1 MWVQR
6 SEACFALNVRNKF
19 MATLW
24 LIIQREF
31 VSNVLTSR
39 FMIGFVVCLIST
51 AAAVFVQVE
60 DYEKRLAAYHT
71 AVREHQEE
79 TRTWDL
85 YSQIN
90 PKAHRKPNPLS
101 IFNVGTEKSGA
112 DMVSIAL
119 ATPIWEKAAQKQG
132 SDNPFL
138 SIFLA
143 IDVIFVF
150 KIVLSALAIL
160 FAYNTISGERE
171 DGTLKLVLSNPIP
184 RDVLVFGKYLGGIL
198 SLFPIVTISFTVGVV
213 IAYASPAT
221 DFSGAALLRVVMV
234 LFVSL
239 LYVSICYLLG
249 MLLSVWTKEAATT
262 LILSMFIWGILTI
275 VYSNIATFA
284 VAKFPPHKRQPE
296 KEALQQI
303 EQLWEDFK
311 AERDTYIL
319 KKWGY
324 KYPTSAISQI
334 ADGPLML
341 SINMRSPGE
350 LGFQEFYEF
359 KPIHILDVSKFQEV
373 LGYQEPLRIDYV
385 NDAEE
390 LLKRR
395 EDIGERNRQLGR
407 NISRLSFADAYR
419 FAIGAIT
426 GTDRESY
433 NDFIRGTRSYK
444 RQVVA
449 YLTDKKAFSARA
461 WFSSDKG
468 KAEFLDIP
476 VFQHRYNSLSESLSR
491 ALGDIFILLAWN
503 IVLFMGTYLSFL
515 RYDMS

>member
-1 MWVQR
+1 MT
-6 SEACFALNVRNKF
+6 
-19 MATLW
+19 TLW

-31 VSNVLTSR
+31 ISNVLTSR
-39 FMIGFVVCLIST
+39 FMIGFVVCLMST
-51 AAAVFVQVE
+51 AAAIFVQVA
-60 DYEKRLAAYHT
+60 DYEKRLSAYHT
-71 AVREHQEE
+71 ALQEHQEE
-79 TRTWDL
+79 KRTWDL

-112 DMVSIAL
+112 DMVSIEL
-119 ATPIWEKAAQKQG
+119 ATPIWEKEAQKQG

-138 SIFLA
+138 SIFLS

-160 FAYNTISGERE
+160 FAYNTISGEQE

-184 RDVLVFGKYLGGIL
+184 RDALVLGKYLGGVL
-198 SLFPIVTISFTVGVV
+198 SLFPIVVMSFTVGIV

-221 DFSGAALLRVVMV
+221 DFDADDLLRLVMV
-234 LFVSL
+234 LVVSL

-275 VYSNIATFA
+275 VHSNIATFA
-284 VAKFPPHKRQPE
+284 VAKFPPHKLQPE

-311 AERDTYIL
+311 EERNTYIL

-324 KYPTSAISQI
+324 KYPVSAISHVG
-334 ADGPLML
+334 AL
-341 SINMRSPGE
+341 SLGINMSSPGE
-350 LGFQEFYEF
+350 LGFKEFYTI
-359 KPIHILDVSKFQEV
+359 KPIHNANVSKFQEV
-373 LGYQEPLRIDYV
+373 LGYQEPLRVRYADKT
-385 NDAEE
+385 EE
-390 LLKRR
+390 ILKRR
-395 EDIGERNRQLGR
+395 EDVGERNRQFGR
-407 NISRLSFADAYR
+407 NISRFSFADAYH

-433 NDFIRGTRSYK
+433 SDFIRGTRNYK
-444 RQVVA
+444 RQIVD
-449 YLTDKKAFSARA
+449 YLVGKNAFSARA

-468 KAEFLDIP
+468 KAEFADIP
-476 VFQHRYNSLSESLSR
+476 VFRHQHNSLSESLSR

-503 IVLFMGTYLSFL
+503 ILLFMGAYLSFL